1 MERIAL
7 SVESNYLGSEK
18 AQVMVYLNAET
29 DTGQMLSCLIT
40 ELQRLDNT
48 SFSVSLGGH
57 EVSGWQS
64 EWINHAMEGRSL
76 LRIKFVKPRAR
87 KLDGQLF
94 IDFVN
99 AQGDVFVRQL
109 NLTLEEKQRVL
120 FEEKAAN
127 LSRDATNR
135 RADALSDYYKAI
147 RRRAMKKVDIASL
160 IQMMREEIAKAA
172 NSMSAAER
180 QSILDVL
187 VSEQV
192 DSLLDND
199 YYKDMPREQVIAA
212 MRLEAPAAMPEWIGN
227 ISLMNF

>member
-7 SVESNYLGSEK
+7 SVKPDYLGSEK

-29 DTGQMLSCLIT
+29 DTGQKLSCLIT
-40 ELQRLDNT
+40 ELQRLDKT
-48 SFSVSLGGH
+48 SFAVSLSGH
-57 EVSGWQS
+57 EVAGWQS

-76 LRIKFVKPRAR
+76 LRVGFVKPRAR
-87 KLDGQLF
+87 KLDAQLF

-99 AQGDVFVRQL
+99 AQGNVFVRQL
-109 NLTLEEKQRVL
+109 NLTLEKKQRVL
-120 FEEKAAN
+120 AEEKAAN
-127 LSRDATNR
+127 LARDATNR
-135 RADALSDYYKAI
+135 RADALSDYYKAV
-147 RRRAMKKVDIASL
+147 RRQAMKNVDVASL

-172 NSMSAAER
+172 NAMTATER

-192 DSLLDND
+192 DRLLGVD

-212 MRLEAPAAMPEWIGN
+212 MKLEAPAAMPEWIGN